1 MDFGVIILVAAAT
14 FGVCFLADKGFQK
27 LFRSKAQ
34 HHSGKAVR
42 ANKRYGLFGIILM
55 ILGILGVF
63 AGLGN
68 TKILLPAGIM
78 VALMGAALCVYY
90 LSFGIYYDRE
100 SFLYSAFG
108 KKSVEYR
115 YNQIRHQQLYVITG
129 GNVVVE
135 LHMTDGNAVSIQT
148 QMENAVDLLDTAF
161 AGWCR
166 QRGIDP
172 ENCDFHDR
180 ENSLWFPSEEV
191 R

>member
-1 MDFGVIILVAAAT
+1 MGFVAMILVAAAT

-27 LFRSKAQ
+27 LFRSRAQ
-34 HHSGKAVR
+34 HRSGKAVR
-42 ANKRYGLFGIILM
+42 ANKRYGLFGIVLAV
-55 ILGILGVF
+55 LGIAGIF
-63 AGLGN
+63 AG
-68 TKILLPAGIM
+68 TTMLLIAGII
-78 VALMGAALCVYY
+78 VLLMGAALCAYY
-90 LSFGIYYDRE
+90 LSFGIYYDGE
-100 SFLYSAFG
+100 SFLYSTFG
-108 KKSVEYR
+108 KKSLEYR

-148 QMENAVDLLDTAF
+148 QMENAADLLDTAF

-172 ENCDFHDR
+172 ESCGFHDR

>member
-42 ANKRYGLFGIILM
+42 ANKRYGLFGIILGV
-55 ILGILGVF
+55 LGIAGIF
-63 AGLGN
+63 AG
-68 TKILLPAGIM
+68 TTVLLIAGI
-78 VALMGAALCVYY
+78 VVLLTGAALCVYY
-90 LSFGIYYDRE
+90 LSFGIYYDGE

-108 KKSVEYR
+108 KKSLEYR

-172 ENCDFHDR
+172 ESCDFHDR
-180 ENSLWFPSEEV
+180 ENSLWFPTEEV

>member
-1 MDFGVIILVAAAT
+1 MGFVVMILVAAAT

-27 LFRSKAQ
+27 LFRSRAQ

-42 ANKRYGLFGIILM
+42 ANKRYGLFGIILAV
-55 ILGILGVF
+55 LGIAGIF
-63 AGLGN
+63 AG
-68 TKILLPAGIM
+68 TTMLLIAGII
-78 VALMGAALCVYY
+78 VLLTGAALCAYY
-90 LSFGIYYDRE
+90 LSFGIYYDGE
-100 SFLYSAFG
+100 SFLYSTFG
-108 KKSVEYR
+108 KKSLEYR

-172 ENCDFHDR
+172 ESCDFHDR

>member
-1 MDFGVIILVAAAT
+1 M
-14 FGVCFLADKGFQK
+14 
-27 LFRSKAQ
+27 
-34 HHSGKAVR
+34 
-42 ANKRYGLFGIILM
+42 
-55 ILGILGVF
+55 
-63 AGLGN
+63 
-68 TKILLPAGIM
+68 
-78 VALMGAALCVYY
+78 
-90 LSFGIYYDRE
+90 
-100 SFLYSAFG
+100 
-108 KKSVEYR
+108 EYR

-172 ENCDFHDR
+172 ESCDFHDR
-180 ENSLWFPSEEV
+180 ENSLWFPTEEV

>member
-1 MDFGVIILVAAAT
+1 MLLIA
-14 FGVCFLADKGFQK
+14 
-27 LFRSKAQ
+27 
-34 HHSGKAVR
+34 
-42 ANKRYGLFGIILM
+42 GIIVL
-55 ILGILGVF
+55 
-63 AGLGN
+63 
-68 TKILLPAGIM
+68 
-78 VALMGAALCVYY
+78 LMGAALCAYY
-90 LSFGIYYDRE
+90 LSFGIYYDGE

-108 KKSVEYR
+108 KKSLEYR

-172 ENCDFHDR
+172 ESCDFHDR
-180 ENSLWFPSEEV
+180 ENSLWFPTEEV

>member
-1 MDFGVIILVAAAT
+1 MGFVAMILVAAAT

-42 ANKRYGLFGIILM
+42 ANKRYGLFGIILGV
-55 ILGILGVF
+55 LGIAGIF
-63 AGLGN
+63 AG
-68 TKILLPAGIM
+68 TTMLLIAGI
-78 VALMGAALCVYY
+78 VVLLTGAALCVYY
-90 LSFGIYYDRE
+90 LSFGIYYDGE
-100 SFLYSAFG
+100 SLLYSAFG

-172 ENCDFHDR
+172 ESCDFHDR
-180 ENSLWFPSEEV
+180 ENSLWFPTEEV